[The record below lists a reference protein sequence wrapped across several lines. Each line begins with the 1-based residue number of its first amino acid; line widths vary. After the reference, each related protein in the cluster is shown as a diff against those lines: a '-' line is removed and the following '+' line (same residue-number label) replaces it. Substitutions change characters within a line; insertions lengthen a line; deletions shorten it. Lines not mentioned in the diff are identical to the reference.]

1 MIAMRKPIHVMIVED
16 ERIVALHLRQQ
27 LARLG
32 YDRTSVHSAG
42 INALKAIETDAPDII
57 LMDIRID
64 GDLDGIETAAGI
76 PEHLMI
82 PIIYLSAYS
91 EDTTLERARQT
102 RPYGFLLKPFSER
115 ELHATIQMALE
126 RREVELALR
135 ESQERLSLAMH
146 AARMS
151 CWEVDVSTRKM
162 HSTGLAQFLPDEN
175 QSAETITESWE
186 DFLHRVASDD
196 RDMVR
201 KAFEYAV
208 LHGEFYDV
216 VFRGQQSEGTQSWFR
231 ARGKSY
237 INDRKG
243 TQRIIGVMQ
252 DITDQRLTN
261 DKLRQAMTVF
271 ETTQDGILILD
282 PDLNITSANRAYCQ
296 ITGADPMNVVGS
308 PPYMIVPE
316 AFPPAF
322 YQELFHTLRTRRQWH
337 REIETRDMS
346 GNPISIMM
354 QIIAVEDDDGVLT
367 HFVAMISDR
376 TAIRQAEQ
384 ELHYLA
390 QYDGLTGLP
399 NRLLATDR
407 LNRAIERCE
416 RTGSVV
422 ACLFLDLD
430 DFKNI
435 NDTLGHAAG
444 DQVLLIVATRIKALT
459 DRTDTIARLGGDE
472 FLIIR
477 ENMHSEAAAGN
488 LASHIIH
495 ELQKPF
501 YIVGH
506 ELTLSASIGI
516 ALYPEN
522 AHSPQD
528 LIRLADT
535 AMYAAKDQGRRTYA
549 FYKSEMTES
558 ATHYMTRSLELRR
571 GLEKG
576 ELTLYYQ
583 PQVDAKTGEMTGTET
598 LIRWNHPQ
606 NGILGPAEIIPIAE
620 QSGLIVEIGQWVL
633 EESCAQARRWQD
645 EGFDP
650 IRIAVNVSVR
660 QMRTPGFAK
669 TVQTVLANT
678 GLAPKWLEIEVTE
691 SMIQDEDIMIDTLH
705 ELRAVGVSV
714 AIDDFGTGYSCL
726 RSIKSLPIERIKIDR
741 AFIKGIPQNTDD
753 AALAEAMIAMART
766 LGLKV
771 TAEGVETAAQRDFLH
786 RQGCNELQ
794 GFLFSKPVPAE
805 QLFKSNHS
813 STKIS

>member
-1 MIAMRKPIHVMIVED
+1 MRKPIHVMIVED

-64 GDLDGIETAAGI
+64 GDIDGIETAAGI

-91 EDTTLERARQT
+91 EDTTLERARKT

-146 AARMS
+146 AAQMS
-151 CWEVDVSTRKM
+151 CWEVDVTTRKM
-162 HSTGLAQFLPDEN
+162 HSTGLGKFVPGDTHD
-175 QSAETITESWE
+175 AETITESW
-186 DFLHRVASDD
+186 DSFLQRVASED

-208 LHGEFYDV
+208 LNGEFYDI
-216 VFRGQQSEGTQSWFR
+216 VFRGQPEKDGHQCWFR

-252 DITDQRLTN
+252 DITDQRITN

-296 ITGADPMNVVGS
+296 ITGADPLTVTGT

-316 AFPPAF
+316 QFPPAF
-322 YQELFHTLRTRRQWH
+322 YQELFHTLRTRRHWH
-337 REIETRDMS
+337 REIDTRDMS
-346 GNPISIMM
+346 GNPISIVM

-416 RTGSVV
+416 RTGAVV

-444 DQVLLIVATRIKALT
+444 DQVLLIVSTRIKALT

-472 FLIIR
+472 FLIVR
-477 ENMHSEAAAGN
+477 ENMHSQAAAGN
-488 LASHIIH
+488 LASQIIH

-576 ELTLYYQ
+576 ELRLYYQ
-583 PQVDAKTGEMTGTET
+583 PQVDAHTGEMVGAEA
-598 LIRWNHPQ
+598 LIRWNHPE
-606 NGILGPAEIIPIAE
+606 NGLLGPAEIIPVAE
-620 QSGLIVEIGQWVL
+620 QSGLIVEIGQWVV
-633 EESCAQARRWQD
+633 EEACAQARRWQD
-645 EGFDP
+645 EGQNP
-650 IRIAVNVSVR
+650 IRIAINVSVR
-660 QMRTPGFAK
+660 QMRSPGFAK
-669 TVQTVLANT
+669 AVQNVLT
-678 GLAPKWLEIEVTE
+678 DTELDPKWLEIEVTE

-741 AFIKGIPQNTDD
+741 AFINGIPQNTDD
-753 AALAEAMIAMART
+753 AALAGAMIAMART

-771 TAEGVETAAQRDFLH
+771 TAEGVETAAQQDFL
-786 RQGCNELQ
+786 RAQGCSELQ

-805 QLFKSNHS
+805 QLFAATQHNA
-813 STKIS
+813 KIS

>member
-1 MIAMRKPIHVMIVED
+1 MRKPIHVMIVED

-91 EDTTLERARQT
+91 EDTTLERARKT

-146 AARMS
+146 AAQMS

-162 HSTGLAQFLPDEN
+162 HSTGLGKFIPGETHD
-175 QSAETITESWE
+175 AETITESW
-186 DFLHRVASDD
+186 DGFLERVSSED

-208 LHGEFYDV
+208 LNGEFYDI
-216 VFRGQQSEGTQSWFR
+216 VFRGQSHDNSHQCWFR

-252 DITDQRLTN
+252 DITDQRITN

-296 ITGADPMNVVGS
+296 ITGADPLTVTGT

-316 AFPPAF
+316 QFPPAF
-322 YQELFHTLRTRRQWH
+322 YQELFHTLRTRRHWH
-337 REIETRDMS
+337 REIDTRDMS
-346 GNPISIMM
+346 GNPISIVM

-416 RTGSVV
+416 RTGAVV

-444 DQVLLIVATRIKALT
+444 DQVLLIVSTRIKALT

-472 FLIIR
+472 FLIVR
-477 ENMHSEAAAGN
+477 ENMHSQAAAGN
-488 LASHIIH
+488 LASQIIH

-576 ELTLYYQ
+576 ELSLYYQ
-583 PQVDAKTGEMTGTET
+583 PQVDAHTGEMTGAEA
-598 LIRWNHPQ
+598 LIRWNHPE
-606 NGILGPAEIIPIAE
+606 NGLLGPAEIIPVAE
-620 QSGLIVEIGQWVL
+620 QSGLIVEIGQWVV
-633 EESCAQARRWQD
+633 EEACAQASRWQN
-645 EGFDP
+645 EGQDP
-650 IRIAVNVSVR
+650 IRIAINVSVR
-660 QMRTPGFAK
+660 QMRSPGFAK
-669 TVQTVLANT
+669 AVQSVLTDT
-678 GLAPKWLEIEVTE
+678 GLDPKWLEIEVTE

-741 AFIKGIPQNTDD
+741 AFINGIPQNTDD

-771 TAEGVETAAQRDFLH
+771 TAEGVETAAQRDFL
-786 RQGCNELQ
+786 RAQGCSELQ

-805 QLFKSNHS
+805 QLFAVTHHNA
-813 STKIS
+813 KIS

>member
-1 MIAMRKPIHVMIVED
+1 MRKPIHVMIVED

-91 EDTTLERARQT
+91 EDTTLERARKT

-146 AARMS
+146 AAQMS

-162 HSTGLAQFLPDEN
+162 HSTGLGKFIPGETHD
-175 QSAETITESWE
+175 AETITESW
-186 DFLHRVASDD
+186 DGFLERVSSED

-208 LHGEFYDV
+208 LNGEFYDI
-216 VFRGQQSEGTQSWFR
+216 VFRGQSHDNSHQCWFR

-252 DITDQRLTN
+252 DITDQRITN

-296 ITGADPMNVVGS
+296 ITGADPLTVTGT

-316 AFPPAF
+316 QFPPAF
-322 YQELFHTLRTRRQWH
+322 YQELFHTLRTRRHWH
-337 REIETRDMS
+337 REIDTRDMS
-346 GNPISIMM
+346 GNPISIVM
-354 QIIAVEDDDGVLT
+354 QIIAVEDDDRVLT

-416 RTGSVV
+416 RTGAVV

-444 DQVLLIVATRIKALT
+444 DQVLLIVSTRIKALT

-472 FLIIR
+472 FLIVR
-477 ENMHSEAAAGN
+477 ENMHSQAAAGN
-488 LASHIIH
+488 LASQIIH

-576 ELTLYYQ
+576 ELSLYYQ
-583 PQVDAKTGEMTGTET
+583 PQVDAHTGEMTGAEA
-598 LIRWNHPQ
+598 LIRWNHPE
-606 NGILGPAEIIPIAE
+606 NGLLGPAEIIPVAE
-620 QSGLIVEIGQWVL
+620 QSGLIVEIGQWVV
-633 EESCAQARRWQD
+633 EEACAQASRWQN
-645 EGFDP
+645 EGQNP
-650 IRIAVNVSVR
+650 IRIAINVSVR
-660 QMRTPGFAK
+660 QMRSPGFAK
-669 TVQTVLANT
+669 AVQSVLTDT
-678 GLAPKWLEIEVTE
+678 GLDPKWLEIEVTE

-741 AFIKGIPQNTDD
+741 AFINGIPQNTDD

-771 TAEGVETAAQRDFLH
+771 TAEGVETAAQRDFL
-786 RQGCNELQ
+786 RAQGCSELQ

-805 QLFKSNHS
+805 QLFVVTHHNA
-813 STKIS
+813 KIS

>member
-1 MIAMRKPIHVMIVED
+1 MRKPIHVMIVED

-91 EDTTLERARQT
+91 EDTTLERARKT

-146 AARMS
+146 AAQMS

-162 HSTGLAQFLPDEN
+162 HSTGLGKFIPGETHD
-175 QSAETITESWE
+175 AETITESW
-186 DFLHRVASDD
+186 DGFLERVSSED

-208 LHGEFYDV
+208 LNGEFYDI
-216 VFRGQQSEGTQSWFR
+216 VFRGQSHDNSHQCWFR

-252 DITDQRLTN
+252 DITDQRITN

-296 ITGADPMNVVGS
+296 ITGADPLTVTGT

-316 AFPPAF
+316 QFPPAF
-322 YQELFHTLRTRRQWH
+322 YQELFHTLRTRRHWH
-337 REIETRDMS
+337 REIDTRDMS
-346 GNPISIMM
+346 GNPISIVM

-416 RTGSVV
+416 RTGAVV

-444 DQVLLIVATRIKALT
+444 DQVLLIVSTRIKALT

-472 FLIIR
+472 FLIVR
-477 ENMHSEAAAGN
+477 ENMHSQAAAGN
-488 LASHIIH
+488 LASQIIH

-576 ELTLYYQ
+576 ELSLYYQ
-583 PQVDAKTGEMTGTET
+583 PQVDAHTGEMTGAEA
-598 LIRWNHPQ
+598 LIRWNHPE
-606 NGILGPAEIIPIAE
+606 NGLLGPAEIIPVAE
-620 QSGLIVEIGQWVL
+620 QSGLIVEIGQWVV
-633 EESCAQARRWQD
+633 EEACAQASHWQN
-645 EGFDP
+645 EGQDP
-650 IRIAVNVSVR
+650 IRIAINVSVR
-660 QMRTPGFAK
+660 QMRSPGFAK
-669 TVQTVLANT
+669 AVQSVLTDT
-678 GLAPKWLEIEVTE
+678 GLDPKWLEIEVTE

-741 AFIKGIPQNTDD
+741 AFINGIPQNTDD

-771 TAEGVETAAQRDFLH
+771 TAEGVETAAQRDFL
-786 RQGCNELQ
+786 RAQGCSELQ

-805 QLFKSNHS
+805 QLFAVTHHNA
-813 STKIS
+813 KIS

>member
-1 MIAMRKPIHVMIVED
+1 
-16 ERIVALHLRQQ
+16 
-27 LARLG
+27 
-32 YDRTSVHSAG
+32 
-42 INALKAIETDAPDII
+42 
-57 LMDIRID
+57 
-64 GDLDGIETAAGI
+64 
-76 PEHLMI
+76 
-82 PIIYLSAYS
+82 
-91 EDTTLERARQT
+91 
-102 RPYGFLLKPFSER
+102 
-115 ELHATIQMALE
+115 
-126 RREVELALR
+126 
-135 ESQERLSLAMH
+135 
-146 AARMS
+146 
-151 CWEVDVSTRKM
+151 
-162 HSTGLAQFLPDEN
+162 
-175 QSAETITESWE
+175 
-186 DFLHRVASDD
+186 
-196 RDMVR
+196 
-201 KAFEYAV
+201 
-208 LHGEFYDV
+208 
-216 VFRGQQSEGTQSWFR
+216 
-231 ARGKSY
+231 
-237 INDRKG
+237 
-243 TQRIIGVMQ
+243 
-252 DITDQRLTN
+252 
-261 DKLRQAMTVF
+261 
-271 ETTQDGILILD
+271 
-282 PDLNITSANRAYCQ
+282 
-296 ITGADPMNVVGS
+296 
-308 PPYMIVPE
+308 
-316 AFPPAF
+316 
-322 YQELFHTLRTRRQWH
+322 
-337 REIETRDMS
+337 
-346 GNPISIMM
+346 
-354 QIIAVEDDDGVLT
+354 
-367 HFVAMISDR
+367 
-376 TAIRQAEQ
+376 
-384 ELHYLA
+384 
-390 QYDGLTGLP
+390 
-399 NRLLATDR
+399 ATDR

-660 QMRTPGFAK
+660 QMRTQGFAK
-669 TVQTVLANT
+669 TVQTVLADT
-678 GLAPKWLEIEVTE
+678 GLDPKWLEIEVTE

-771 TAEGVETAAQRDFLH
+771 TAEGVETTAQRDFLH

-805 QLFKSNHS
+805 QLFKSSHS

>member
-1 MIAMRKPIHVMIVED
+1 MRKPIHVMIVED

-91 EDTTLERARQT
+91 EDTTLERARKT

-146 AARMS
+146 AAQMS

-162 HSTGLAQFLPDEN
+162 HSTGLGKFIPGETHD
-175 QSAETITESWE
+175 AETITESW
-186 DFLHRVASDD
+186 DGFLERVSSED

-208 LHGEFYDV
+208 LNGEFYDI
-216 VFRGQQSEGTQSWFR
+216 VFRGQSHDNSHQCWFR

-252 DITDQRLTN
+252 DITDQRITN

-296 ITGADPMNVVGS
+296 ITGADPLTVTGT

-316 AFPPAF
+316 QFPPAF
-322 YQELFHTLRTRRQWH
+322 YQELFHTLRTRRHWH
-337 REIETRDMS
+337 REIDTRDMS
-346 GNPISIMM
+346 GNPISIVM

-416 RTGSVV
+416 RTGAVV

-444 DQVLLIVATRIKALT
+444 DQVLLIVSTRIKALT

-472 FLIIR
+472 FLVVR
-477 ENMHSEAAAGN
+477 ENMHSQAAAGN
-488 LASHIIH
+488 LASQIIH

-576 ELTLYYQ
+576 ELSLYYQ
-583 PQVDAKTGEMTGTET
+583 PQVDAHTGEMTGAEA
-598 LIRWNHPQ
+598 LIRWNHPE
-606 NGILGPAEIIPIAE
+606 NGLLGPAEIIPVAE
-620 QSGLIVEIGQWVL
+620 QSGLIVEIGQWVV
-633 EESCAQARRWQD
+633 EEACAQASRWQN
-645 EGFDP
+645 EGQDP
-650 IRIAVNVSVR
+650 IRIAINVSVR
-660 QMRTPGFAK
+660 QMRSPGFAK
-669 TVQTVLANT
+669 AVQSVLTDT
-678 GLAPKWLEIEVTE
+678 GLDPKWLEIEVTE

-741 AFIKGIPQNTDD
+741 AFINGIPQNTDD

-771 TAEGVETAAQRDFLH
+771 TAEGVETAAQRDFL
-786 RQGCNELQ
+786 RAQGCSELQ

-805 QLFKSNHS
+805 QLFAVTHHNA
-813 STKIS
+813 KIS

>member
-1 MIAMRKPIHVMIVED
+1 MRKPIHVMIVED

-91 EDTTLERARQT
+91 EDTTLERARKT

-146 AARMS
+146 AAQMS

-162 HSTGLAQFLPDEN
+162 HSTGLGKFIPGETHD
-175 QSAETITESWE
+175 AETITESW
-186 DFLHRVASDD
+186 DGFLERVSSED

-208 LHGEFYDV
+208 LNGEFYDI
-216 VFRGQQSEGTQSWFR
+216 VFRGQSHDNSHQCWFR

-252 DITDQRLTN
+252 DITDQRITN

-296 ITGADPMNVVGS
+296 ITGADPLTVTGT

-316 AFPPAF
+316 QFPPAF
-322 YQELFHTLRTRRQWH
+322 YQELFHTLRTRRHWH
-337 REIETRDMS
+337 REIDTRDMS
-346 GNPISIMM
+346 GNPISIVM

-416 RTGSVV
+416 RTGAVV

-444 DQVLLIVATRIKALT
+444 DQVLLIVSTRIKALT

-472 FLIIR
+472 FLIVR
-477 ENMHSEAAAGN
+477 ENMHSQAAAGN
-488 LASHIIH
+488 LASQIIH

-571 GLEKG
+571 GLEKD
-576 ELTLYYQ
+576 ELSLYYQ
-583 PQVDAKTGEMTGTET
+583 PQVDAHTGEMTGAEA
-598 LIRWNHPQ
+598 LIRWNHPE
-606 NGILGPAEIIPIAE
+606 NGLLGPAEIIPVAE
-620 QSGLIVEIGQWVL
+620 QSGLIVEIGQWVV
-633 EESCAQARRWQD
+633 EEACAQASRWQN
-645 EGFDP
+645 EGQNP
-650 IRIAVNVSVR
+650 IRIAINVSVR
-660 QMRTPGFAK
+660 QMRSPGFAK
-669 TVQTVLANT
+669 AVQSVLTDT
-678 GLAPKWLEIEVTE
+678 GLDPKWLEIEVTE

-741 AFIKGIPQNTDD
+741 AFINGIPQNTDD

-771 TAEGVETAAQRDFLH
+771 TAEGVETAAQRDFL
-786 RQGCNELQ
+786 RAQGCSELQ

-805 QLFKSNHS
+805 QLFAATHHNA
-813 STKIS
+813 KIS

>member
-1 MIAMRKPIHVMIVED
+1 MRKPIHVMIVED

-91 EDTTLERARQT
+91 EDTTLERARKT

-146 AARMS
+146 AAQMS

-162 HSTGLAQFLPDEN
+162 HSTGLGKFIPGETHD
-175 QSAETITESWE
+175 AETITESW
-186 DFLHRVASDD
+186 DGFLERVSSED

-208 LHGEFYDV
+208 LNGEFYDI
-216 VFRGQQSEGTQSWFR
+216 VFRGQSHDNSHQCWFR

-252 DITDQRLTN
+252 DITDQRITN

-296 ITGADPMNVVGS
+296 ITGADPLTVTGT

-316 AFPPAF
+316 QFPPAF
-322 YQELFHTLRTRRQWH
+322 YQELFHTLRTRRHWH
-337 REIETRDMS
+337 REIDTRDMS
-346 GNPISIMM
+346 GNPISIVM

-416 RTGSVV
+416 RTGAVV

-444 DQVLLIVATRIKALT
+444 DQVLLIVSTRIKALT

-472 FLIIR
+472 FLIVR
-477 ENMHSEAAAGN
+477 ENMHSQAAAGN
-488 LASHIIH
+488 LASQIIH

-576 ELTLYYQ
+576 ELSLYYQ
-583 PQVDAKTGEMTGTET
+583 PQVDAHTGEMTGAEA
-598 LIRWNHPQ
+598 LIRWNHPE
-606 NGILGPAEIIPIAE
+606 NGLLGPAEIIPVAE
-620 QSGLIVEIGQWVL
+620 QSGLIVEIGQWVV
-633 EESCAQARRWQD
+633 EEACAQASRWQN
-645 EGFDP
+645 EGQYP
-650 IRIAVNVSVR
+650 IRIAINVSVR
-660 QMRTPGFAK
+660 QMRSPGFAK
-669 TVQTVLANT
+669 AVQSVLTDT
-678 GLAPKWLEIEVTE
+678 GLDPKWLEIEVTE

-741 AFIKGIPQNTDD
+741 AFINGIPQNTDD

-771 TAEGVETAAQRDFLH
+771 TAEGVETAAQRDFL
-786 RQGCNELQ
+786 RAQGCSELQ

-805 QLFKSNHS
+805 QLFAVTHHNA
-813 STKIS
+813 KIS

>member
-1 MIAMRKPIHVMIVED
+1 MRKPIHVMIVED

-42 INALKAIETDAPDII
+42 VNALNAIENDAPDII
-57 LMDIRID
+57 LMDIHID
-64 GDLDGIETAAGI
+64 GDMDGIETAAGI
-76 PEHLMI
+76 PQHLMI

-91 EDTTLERARQT
+91 EDTTLERARKT

-151 CWEVDVSTRKM
+151 CWEVDVDTRKM
-162 HSTGLAQFLPDEN
+162 HSTGLAQFLPGESQN
-175 QSAETITESWE
+175 TETITENWE
-186 DFLHRVASDD
+186 DFLRRVASED

-208 LHGEFYDV
+208 LNGEFYDI
-216 VFRGQQSEGTQSWFR
+216 VFRGEHTKGAQSWFR

-237 INDRKG
+237 VNDRKG
-243 TQRIIGVMQ
+243 TLRIIGVMQ
-252 DITDQRLTN
+252 DITDQRITN
-261 DKLRQAMTVF
+261 EKLRQAMTVF

-296 ITGADPMNVVGS
+296 ITGADPENVNGK

-322 YQELFHTLRTRRQWH
+322 YQELFHTLRTRRHWH
-337 REIETRDMS
+337 REIDTRDMS
-346 GNPISIMM
+346 GNPISIVM
-354 QIIAVEDDDGVLT
+354 QIIAVEDDDGQLT

-416 RTGSVV
+416 RTGAVV

-444 DQVLLIVATRIKALT
+444 DQVLQIVSTRIKAVT

-472 FLIIR
+472 FMIVR
-477 ENMHSEAAAGN
+477 ENMHSEVAAGN
-488 LASHIIH
+488 LASQIIH

-549 FYKSEMTES
+549 FYKSAMTEN

-576 ELTLYYQ
+576 ELALYYQ
-583 PQVDAKTGEMTGTET
+583 PQMDAQTGQMTGAEA
-598 LIRWNHPQ
+598 LIRWHHPKS
-606 NGILGPAEIIPIAE
+606 GLLGPAEIIPVAE

-633 EESCAQARRWQD
+633 NEACAQSRRWQD
-645 EGFDP
+645 EGHPP
-650 IRIAVNVSVR
+650 IRMAVNASVR
-660 QMRTPGFAK
+660 QMRSPGFAG
-669 TVQTVLANT
+669 TVQKALSEN
-678 GLAPKWLEIEVTE
+678 GLSPEWLEIEVTE
-691 SMIQDEDIMIDTLH
+691 SMIQDEVIMIDTLH
-705 ELRAVGVSV
+705 ELRAVGVSL

-726 RSIKSLPIERIKIDR
+726 RSIKNLPLKRIKIDR
-741 AFIKGIPQNTDD
+741 AFINGIPQNADD
-753 AALAEAMIAMART
+753 AALAVAIIAMART
-766 LGLKV
+766 LGLTV
-771 TAEGVETAAQRDFLH
+771 TAEGVETVEQRDFL
-786 RQGCNELQ
+786 REQGCTELQ
-794 GFLFSKPVPAE
+794 GFLFSKPVPAA
-805 QLFKSNHS
+805 QLFETVYRNA
-813 STKIS
+813 KIS

>member
-1 MIAMRKPIHVMIVED
+1 MRKPIHVMIVED

-91 EDTTLERARQT
+91 EDTTLERARKT

-146 AARMS
+146 AAQMS

-162 HSTGLAQFLPDEN
+162 HSTGLGKFIPGETHD
-175 QSAETITESWE
+175 AETITESW
-186 DFLHRVASDD
+186 DGFLERVSSED

-208 LHGEFYDV
+208 LNGEFYDI
-216 VFRGQQSEGTQSWFR
+216 VFRGQSHDNSHQCWFR

-252 DITDQRLTN
+252 DITDQRITN

-296 ITGADPMNVVGS
+296 ITGADPLTVTGT

-316 AFPPAF
+316 QFPPAF
-322 YQELFHTLRTRRQWH
+322 YQELFHTLRTRRHWH
-337 REIETRDMS
+337 REIDTRDMS
-346 GNPISIMM
+346 GNPISIVM

-416 RTGSVV
+416 RTGAVV

-444 DQVLLIVATRIKALT
+444 DQVLLIVSTRIKALT

-472 FLIIR
+472 FLIVR
-477 ENMHSEAAAGN
+477 ENMHSHAAAGN
-488 LASHIIH
+488 LASQIIH

-576 ELTLYYQ
+576 ELSLYYQ
-583 PQVDAKTGEMTGTET
+583 PQVDAHTGEMTGAEA
-598 LIRWNHPQ
+598 LIRWNHPE
-606 NGILGPAEIIPIAE
+606 NGLLGPAEIIPVAE
-620 QSGLIVEIGQWVL
+620 QSGLIVEIGQWVV
-633 EESCAQARRWQD
+633 EEACAQASRWQN
-645 EGFDP
+645 EGQNP
-650 IRIAVNVSVR
+650 IRIAINVSVR
-660 QMRTPGFAK
+660 QMRSPGFAK
-669 TVQTVLANT
+669 AVQSVLTDT
-678 GLAPKWLEIEVTE
+678 GLDPKWLEIEVTE

-741 AFIKGIPQNTDD
+741 AFINGIPQNTDD

-771 TAEGVETAAQRDFLH
+771 TAEGVETAAQRDFL
-786 RQGCNELQ
+786 RAQGCSELQ

-805 QLFKSNHS
+805 QLFAATHHNA
-813 STKIS
+813 KIS

>member
-1 MIAMRKPIHVMIVED
+1 MRKPIHVMIVED

-91 EDTTLERARQT
+91 EDTTLERARKT

-146 AARMS
+146 AAQMS

-162 HSTGLAQFLPDEN
+162 HSTGLGKFIPGETHD
-175 QSAETITESWE
+175 AETITESW
-186 DFLHRVASDD
+186 DGFLERVSSED

-208 LHGEFYDV
+208 LNGEFYDI
-216 VFRGQQSEGTQSWFR
+216 VFRGQSHDNSHQCWFR

-252 DITDQRLTN
+252 DITDQRITN

-296 ITGADPMNVVGS
+296 ITGADPLTVTGT

-316 AFPPAF
+316 QFPPAF
-322 YQELFHTLRTRRQWH
+322 YQELFHTLRTRRHWH
-337 REIETRDMS
+337 REIDTRDMS
-346 GNPISIMM
+346 GNPISIVM

-416 RTGSVV
+416 RTGAVV

-444 DQVLLIVATRIKALT
+444 DQVLLIVSTRIKALT

-472 FLIIR
+472 FLIVR
-477 ENMHSEAAAGN
+477 ENMHSQAAAGN
-488 LASHIIH
+488 LASQIIH

-576 ELTLYYQ
+576 ELSLYYQ
-583 PQVDAKTGEMTGTET
+583 PQVDAHTGEMTGAEA
-598 LIRWNHPQ
+598 LIRWNHPE
-606 NGILGPAEIIPIAE
+606 NGLLGPAEIIPVAE
-620 QSGLIVEIGQWVL
+620 QSGLIVEIGQWVV
-633 EESCAQARRWQD
+633 EEACAQARRWQN
-645 EGFDP
+645 EGQDP
-650 IRIAVNVSVR
+650 IRIAINVSVR
-660 QMRTPGFAK
+660 QMRSPGFAK
-669 TVQTVLANT
+669 AVHSVLTNT
-678 GLAPKWLEIEVTE
+678 GLDPKWLEIEVTE

-741 AFIKGIPQNTDD
+741 AFINGIPQNTDD

-771 TAEGVETAAQRDFLH
+771 TAEGVETAAQRDFL
-786 RQGCNELQ
+786 RAQGCSELQ

-805 QLFKSNHS
+805 QLFAVTHHNA
-813 STKIS
+813 KIS